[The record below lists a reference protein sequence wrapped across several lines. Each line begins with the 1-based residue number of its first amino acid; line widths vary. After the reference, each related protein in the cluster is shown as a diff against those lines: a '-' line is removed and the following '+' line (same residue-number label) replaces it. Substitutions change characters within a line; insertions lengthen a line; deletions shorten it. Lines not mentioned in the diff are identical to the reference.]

1 MIALINLV
9 LDNMVLFYL
18 LASLG
23 LTYVCKYGTILDVPR
38 TWLGVQFAP
47 LKELFKCS
55 LCLGF
60 WTGALITP
68 VVLLDVGAC
77 PAVVFP
83 LASAAWCWTID
94 EVHDML
100 VSWKVKAESTI
111 LRD

>member
-1 MIALINLV
+1 MLA
-9 LDNMVLFYL
+9 DMVLFYL

-23 LTYVCKYGTILDVPR
+23 LTYVFKYGTILNVPR
-38 TWLGVQFAP
+38 TWLGIQFAP

-60 WTGALITP
+60 WTGALLTP
-68 VVLLDVGAC
+68 VVFLDVGAC

-94 EVHDML
+94 EVHDVL
-100 VSWKVKAESTI
+100 VSWKVKTPATLLHE
-111 LRD
+111 